1 MQKVIVRSV
10 CLLGVFFAGSLAAS
24 AQSGAGESLDGCTDC
39 GGSVTWLESV
49 PEESLASD
57 AGCASIL
64 TRPRLTGDWHG
75 YRTAMEE
82 CGVTFAGRSTHFA
95 FGLGGGINAPVPSP
109 LDQGDT
115 FEYTGRGEYDLIFD
129 LGKLGGL
136 PGGSL
141 LIRAEHWY
149 GEFGNVSL
157 GSGAFVPPV
166 FPAFTPVSPNDPG
179 VPFITNFL
187 LTQPLS
193 EKLVVFAGKKDV
205 LGGADQDIFAGG
217 DGTSQ
222 FINQALIANPAFLLA
237 LPYSSFTAGVALPQ
251 KWGAISVYVY
261 DPQDRTT
268 DFFRLNDLFSKGV
281 IVGGEVQVKTNFF
294 SMPGEHHVGGIW
306 KHVNLVDLRF
316 TEPPPGQYP
325 YPTIPG
331 VPTIRDSYT
340 IYYGFDQYLK
350 VYSDKPTKGWGV
362 FGRASISDANPTPF
376 RYFLSAGIG
385 GNSPIGT
392 NRGDRF
398 GIGWYYTGTSRE
410 FGPVPRAV
418 FGPRDGWGME
428 IFYNWQ
434 ATPWLNVTP
443 DFQIVKP
450 GNGVIA
456 ETAYIG
462 GVRLNITF

>member
-149 GEFGNVSL
+149 GEFGNVGL
-157 GSGAFVPPV
+157 RTG
-166 FPAFTPVSPNDPG
+166 AFTPPSRLRLSPHSPATRARCSS
-179 VPFITNFL
+179 P
-187 LTQPLS
+187 
-193 EKLVVFAGKKDV
+193 
-205 LGGADQDIFAGG
+205 
-217 DGTSQ
+217 TSCSPSR
-222 FINQALIANPAFLLA
+222 LR
-237 LPYSSFTAGVALPQ
+237 YSSALDS
-251 KWGAISVYVY
+251 SV
-261 DPQDRTT
+261 
-268 DFFRLNDLFSKGV
+268 
-281 IVGGEVQVKTNFF
+281 
-294 SMPGEHHVGGIW
+294 
-306 KHVNLVDLRF
+306 
-316 TEPPPGQYP
+316 
-325 YPTIPG
+325 
-331 VPTIRDSYT
+331 
-340 IYYGFDQYLK
+340 
-350 VYSDKPTKGWGV
+350 
-362 FGRASISDANPTPF
+362 
-376 RYFLSAGIG
+376 
-385 GNSPIGT
+385 NSPHVYT
-392 NRGDRF
+392 AMVKRGLEWPRRR
-398 GIGWYYTGTSRE
+398 WATCTETPARSRS
-410 FGPVPRAV
+410 VA
-418 FGPRDGWGME
+418 
-428 IFYNWQ
+428 N
-434 ATPWLNVTP
+434 
-443 DFQIVKP
+443 
-450 GNGVIA
+450 
-456 ETAYIG
+456 
-462 GVRLNITF
+462 